1 MKNLKYIGLYELR
14 NLDGAVLTSK
24 QVDDLEQNALLDCNI
39 GETITI
45 KEVIGDVT
53 EDVEFHIR
61 NNPVPVRTCL
71 ICANCSSN
79 DFEVRKTE
87 IPSGIGIVC
96 NKCGCIT
103 PLVVLSD
110 NGKEMAPINDAKTME
125 LYEKS
130 YHYDL
135 TEKIIRKYLKEKY

>member
-53 EDVEFHIR
+53 EDREFHIR
-61 NNPVPVRTCL
+61 SNPVPVRNGL
-71 ICANCSSN
+71 ICANCKSN
-79 DFEVRKTE
+79 EFEVRKTE
-87 IPSGIGIVC
+87 IPSAISIVC
-96 NKCGCIT
+96 NKCGCVT

-110 NGKEMAPINDAKTME
+110 SGKEMAPINYVKTME
-125 LYEKS
+125 LYQKS
-130 YHYDL
+130 YHYKIN
-135 TEKIIRKYLKEKY
+135 EKMIRDARYNH

>member
-53 EDVEFHIR
+53 EDREFHIIS
-61 NNPVPVRTCL
+61 NPVPVRNGL
-71 ICANCSSN
+71 ICANCKSN
-79 DFEVRKTE
+79 DFEVIKTE
-87 IPSGIGIVC
+87 IPSGISIVC
-96 NKCGCIT
+96 NKCGVIT
-103 PLVVLSD
+103 PLVVLSG
-110 NGKEMAPINDAKTME
+110 NKQEMAPINDARTME

-130 YHYDL
+130 YHYKIN
-135 TEKIIRKYLKEKY
+135 EKMIRDARNNH

>member
-53 EDVEFHIR
+53 EDREFHIR
-61 NNPVPVRTCL
+61 
-71 ICANCSSN
+71 
-79 DFEVRKTE
+79 TE
-87 IPSGIGIVC
+87 
-96 NKCGCIT
+96 T
-103 PLVVLSD
+103 PTAKARGVL
-110 NGKEMAPINDAKTME
+110 M
-125 LYEKS
+125 Y
-130 YHYDL
+130 
-135 TEKIIRKYLKEKY
+135 

>member
-53 EDVEFHIR
+53 EEIEFHIR
-61 NNPVPVRTCL
+61 SNPVTVINGL

-79 DFEVRKTE
+79 EFEVRKTE

-103 PLVVLSD
+103 PLVVLSG
-110 NGKEMAPINDAKTME
+110 NEMAPINDAKTME

-130 YHYDL
+130 YHYKL
-135 TEKIIRKYLKEKY
+135 NEKMIRDARYNH

>member
-53 EDVEFHIR
+53 EEIEFHIR
-61 NNPVPVRTCL
+61 SNPVTVRNGL

-79 DFEVRKTE
+79 EFEVRKTE

-103 PLVVLSD
+103 PLVVLSG
-110 NGKEMAPINDAKTME
+110 NEMAPINDAKTME

-130 YHYDL
+130 YHYKL
-135 TEKIIRKYLKEKY
+135 NEKMIRDARYNH